1 MFGVGFQE
9 LLVILVIALLV
20 FGPKK
25 LPELARSMGRAF
37 AEFRRASTEL
47 RQHLDFNEPPPPRPA
62 PEPNPEPD
70 PEPGRELAEPTP
82 APDPELPAPTTAEP
96 AMAEADESDDDAASA
111 DAERSS

>member
-9 LLVILVIALLV
+9 LLVILVIALLI

-47 RQHLDFNEPPPPRPA
+47 RQHLDFNEPPPPPRPA
-62 PEPNPEPD
+62 PEPNN
-70 PEPGRELAEPTP
+70 ELAEPKP
-82 APDPELPAPTTAEP
+82 EPSPELPAPKTAEP
-96 AMAEADESDDDAASA
+96 AMAETGESDEDAPSA
-111 DAERSS
+111 DGERSS

>member
-9 LLVILVIALLV
+9 LLVILVIALLI

-47 RQHLDFNEPPPPRPA
+47 RQHLDFSEPPPPPPRPA
-62 PEPNPEPD
+62 PEPNPEP
-70 PEPGRELAEPTP
+70 GKVLAEPKP
-82 APDPELPAPTTAEP
+82 EPSPELPAPKTAEP
-96 AMAEADESDDDAASA
+96 TMAETGESDDDAPSA
-111 DAERSS
+111 DGERSS

>member
-25 LPELARSMGRAF
+25 LPELARSMGKAF

-47 RQHLDFNEPPPPRPA
+47 RQHLDFNEPPPPPPKPAPAPDKELAA
-62 PEPNPEPD
+62 PEPEATT
-70 PEPGRELAEPTP
+70 ELA
-82 APDPELPAPTTAEP
+82 ARKPEAP
-96 AMAEADESDDDAASA
+96 AMAEAGESDEGAQQAEG
-111 DAERSS
+111 ERSS

>member
-62 PEPNPEPD
+62 PEPNPEP
-70 PEPGRELAEPTP
+70 GRELAEPTP
-82 APDPELPAPTTAEP
+82 APGPELPAPTTAEP
-96 AMAEADESDDDAASA
+96 AMAEADESDDDDASA

>member
-25 LPELARSMGRAF
+25 LPELARSMGKAF

-47 RQHLDFNEPPPPRPA
+47 RQHLDLSEAPPPRPA
-62 PEPNPEPD
+62 PEPD
-70 PEPGRELAEPTP
+70 KELAEPK
-82 APDPELPAPTTAEP
+82 PEPSPPLPTHETAEP
-96 AMAEADESDDDAASA
+96 AMAEAGESDEDPSPA
-111 DAERSS
+111 DGERSS

>member
-62 PEPNPEPD
+62 PEPEPEPEPD
-70 PEPGRELAEPTP
+70 KELAEPTP
-82 APDPELPAPTTAEP
+82 APGPELPAPTTAEP
-96 AMAEADESDDDAASA
+96 AMAEAGESDDDAPST